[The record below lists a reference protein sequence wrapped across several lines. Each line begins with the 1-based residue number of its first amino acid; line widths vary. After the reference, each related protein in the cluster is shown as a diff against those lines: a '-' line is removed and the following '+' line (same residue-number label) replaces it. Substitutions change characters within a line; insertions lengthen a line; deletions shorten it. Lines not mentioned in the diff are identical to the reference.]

1 MRRKT
6 VVLLALVAAVLALA
20 YVWLQRRPPAPMPS
34 REALLPALHGRLAG
48 VRAIEVLRPGQPL
61 VRLERKGESWTVPAK
76 ADYPAAGQPVAA
88 LLRALAEAKKV
99 EAKTAN
105 PQLHGRLGLAEQ
117 GEAEQQATRLSLEL
131 VDGQPLALR
140 LGKPAQQGAGQL
152 VRLAGEDRVWLID
165 QRLELPPTELEWLDR
180 RVAAIP
186 FASIQELELCYANG
200 ERLTLYRETEGEPNL
215 RVKQLA
221 PGQPLAFEAVA
232 NGMALVF
239 NSLEFADA
247 APLAQ
252 VQFKGPPL
260 LQLNL
265 KTFAAGEVKG
275 SVYAQ
280 GEQHWLVLPDRTNFS
295 VKQLPA
301 KRDWAYRLEP
311 YQYQALAKKL
321 QDLLPRNSSK

>member
-1 MRRKT
+1 MGRKT
-6 VVLLALVAAVLALA
+6 LLLLALIAAVLALT
-20 YVWLQRRPPAPMPS
+20 YVWLQRQPPTPS
-34 REALLPALHGRLAG
+34 REALLPTLHGQLAG

-61 VRLERKGESWTVPAK
+61 VRLERKGDSWTVPAK

-99 EAKTAN
+99 EAKTRN
-105 PQLHGRLGLAEQ
+105 PHLHGRLGLAEQ

-131 VDGQPLALR
+131 AGGQPLALR
-140 LGKPAQQGAGQL
+140 LGKPAQQGGGQL
-152 VRLAGEDRVWLID
+152 VRLAGEEQVWLID

-186 FASIQELELCYANG
+186 FASIQELELRYANG

-215 RVKQLA
+215 RVKQLG
-221 PGQPLAFEAVA
+221 PGKPLAFEAVA

-252 VQFKGPPL
+252 VQFKGAPL
-260 LQLNL
+260 LQFSLH
-265 KTFAAGEVKG
+265 TFAAGEVKG
-275 SVYAQ
+275 AIYAQ
-280 GEQHWLVLPDRTNFS
+280 GEQHWLILPDSTNFS
-295 VKQLPA
+295 ANQLPA

-321 QDLLPRNSSK
+321 QDLLPKNSLK